1 MLNRD
6 VKAGERSCRVEQIG
20 IGEPDWEFPI
30 QAYWCTKRLFLSEAV
45 RLDEIVTTLKQ
56 TNSIFRLL

>member
-1 MLNRD
+1 M
-6 VKAGERSCRVEQIG
+6 VEQIG

-30 QAYWCTKRLFLSEAV
+30 QAYWGTKCLFLSEAV